1 MKLKNFLLFVLIVFI
16 YSCSKDKIEI
26 AAPPPSE
33 KALIVYQ
40 EAMNL
45 MDEGQFF
52 AAAKKFSEAELIMPK
67 FEQSAKASI
76 LSSYCYYK
84 INFYDES
91 LQNLDTFVSKYT
103 ADTHLQYAYYLS
115 AIISFEQIVD
125 EKKDLT
131 PLIDTKKKIDNFI
144 LNFPDSEYALDLKF
158 KLGLVKNQMAAK
170 EMYIARHY
178 IDSEKWVPAINRL
191 QTVVKRYDETIF
203 IEEALYRLVEIYY
216 KVGLEDEAIKTA
228 NILGY
233 NYQSSEWYEKSY
245 LIFNKD
251 YKAVKIEK
259 EKEDNLITRA
269 IKKILR

>member
-1 MKLKNFLLFVLIVFI
+1 MKLKIFLFVVIVFI
-16 YSCSKDKIEI
+16 CSCSKDKIEI
-26 AAPPPSE
+26 VAPPPSE

-40 EAMNL
+40 EAMDL

-131 PLIDTKKKIDNFI
+131 PLIDTKKIDNFI

-178 IDSEKWVPAINRL
+178 ID
-191 QTVVKRYDETIF
+191 
-203 IEEALYRLVEIYY
+203 YR
-216 KVGLEDEAIKTA
+216 KVGARDK
-228 NILGY
+228 
-233 NYQSSEWYEKSY
+233 
-245 LIFNKD
+245 
-251 YKAVKIEK
+251 
-259 EKEDNLITRA
+259 
-269 IKKILR
+269 

>member
-1 MKLKNFLLFVLIVFI
+1 MKLKNFFLVLIIAFV

-26 AAPPPSE
+26 VAPPPSE

-40 EAMNL
+40 EAMDL

-91 LQNLDTFVSKYT
+91 LQNLDSFVSKYT
-103 ADTHLQYAYYLS
+103 ADIHLQYAYYLS

-170 EMYIARHY
+170 EMYML
-178 IDSEKWVPAINRL
+178 D
-191 QTVVKRYDETIF
+191 TIL
-203 IEEALYRLVEIYY
+203 IR
-216 KVGLEDEAIKTA
+216 KVGAR
-228 NILGY
+228 
-233 NYQSSEWYEKSY
+233 
-245 LIFNKD
+245 NK
-251 YKAVKIEK
+251 
-259 EKEDNLITRA
+259 
-269 IKKILR
+269 